1 MLKRTYE
8 VHNALADITA
18 LKDLQHDQATNAKL
32 SQHFYTCIVLLRGR
46 TLLGMGKI
54 NIESLKVLLT
64 ENTNVNG
71 KSKSYASKQT
81 VTKIGESGLALK
93 HLELS
98 FKRGGFEGLRVL
110 LSELNSMG
118 KPRDTRSKMIIENIA
133 AYFENQKINAK

>member
-1 MLKRTYE
+1 MEKPILT
-8 VHNALADITA
+8 
-18 LKDLQHDQATNAKL
+18 L
-32 SQHFYTCIVLLRGR
+32 SRL
-46 TLLGMGKI
+46 
-54 NIESLKVLLT
+54 LLT
-64 ENTNVNG
+64 ANTNVNG

-118 KPRDTRSKMIIENIA
+118 KPRVTKSEMIIENIS
-133 AYFENQKINAK
+133 AYFEKQNVNAKRVYMKWELR